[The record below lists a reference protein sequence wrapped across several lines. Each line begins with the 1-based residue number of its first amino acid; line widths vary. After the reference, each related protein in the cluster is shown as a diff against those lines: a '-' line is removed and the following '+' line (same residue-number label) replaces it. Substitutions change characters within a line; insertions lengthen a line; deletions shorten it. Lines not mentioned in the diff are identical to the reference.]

1 MCTILVKIITHTCV
15 LQIVNYSFF
24 AIAGLIIF
32 GLSFSAAYAHTTS
45 NVPFASAYAHT
56 TIEVGHYEIEVGWQ
70 DEPPV
75 VGILN
80 AITIDIREP
89 GDVEGASMGI
99 TNAFRNL
106 DATVISGGASKVLD
120 INTDPRPGHY
130 YAKII
135 PTKTGS
141 LEVKLEGKINGIE
154 INEVIVIED
163 VESTSILDFP
173 ATSGSSSGQEVT
185 ALKNAVTSLQKD
197 VSSIKSQ
204 VGGIDTSS
212 GNFDAETPY
221 NFGVFGISL
230 GAAGVILAII
240 AMVKRK

>member
-1 MCTILVKIITHTCV
+1 M
-15 LQIVNYSFF
+15 NYPLF
-24 AIAGLIIF
+24 AIAGLIVF
-32 GLSFSAAYAHTTS
+32 GFSISF
-45 NVPFASAYAHT
+45 VYAHT
-56 TIEVGHYEIEVGWQ
+56 TIEVGPYEIEAGWQ

-80 AITIDIREP
+80 AITIDIRES
-89 GDVEGASMGI
+89 GDVEGLSMGI
-99 TNAFRNL
+99 TNAFKNL

-120 INTDPRPGHY
+120 VNTDPRPGHY

-141 LEVKLEGKINGIE
+141 LELKLEGEINGIE
-154 INEVIVIED
+154 VNAVIPIED
-163 VESTSILDFP
+163 VESTSVLDFP

-197 VSSIKSQ
+197 ISSIKSQ

-212 GNFDAETPY
+212 GNFDAETAY
-221 NFGVFGISL
+221 NFGMFGMSL

-240 AMVKRK
+240 AMIKRK

>member
-1 MCTILVKIITHTCV
+1 MKKYFIILTALLV
-15 LQIVNYSFF
+15 
-24 AIAGLIIF
+24 F
-32 GLSFSAAYAHTTS
+32 GTSFSSVYAHTT
-45 NVPFASAYAHT
+45 V
-56 TIEVGHYEIEVGWQ
+56 EVGTYEIEVGWQ

-89 GDVEGASMGI
+89 GDVEGVSMGI
-99 TNAFRNL
+99 TSAFKNL
-106 DATVISGGASKVLD
+106 QASVVSGGASKVLD

-135 PTKTGS
+135 PTKIGS
-141 LEVKLEGKINGIE
+141 LEIKLQGEINGVKINNI
-154 INEVIVIED
+154 IPVED
-163 VESTSILDFP
+163 VESTSVLDFP
-173 ATSGSSSGQEVT
+173 ATSGSSSGQVV
-185 ALKNAVTSLQKD
+185 ALTNAVTSLQKD

-212 GNFDAETPY
+212 GNFDAETAY

>member
-1 MCTILVKIITHTCV
+1 MCTILVKIITHTHI

-24 AIAGLIIF
+24 AIAGLVIF
-32 GLSFSAAYAHTTS
+32 GLGF
-45 NVPFASAYAHT
+45 PFVYAHT
-56 TIEVGHYEIEVGWQ
+56 TIEVGPYEIEVGWQ

-89 GDVEGASMGI
+89 GDVEGVSMGI

-106 DATVISGGASKVLD
+106 DATIVSGGASKVLD

-141 LEVKLEGKINGIE
+141 LEIKLQGEINGIE
-154 INEVIVIED
+154 INEVIPVED
-163 VESTSILDFP
+163 VESTSVLDFP
-173 ATSGSSSGQEVT
+173 ATSGSSGQEVS

-204 VGGIDTSS
+204 VGGIDTNS
-212 GNFDAETPY
+212 GNFNAETAY
-221 NFGVFGISL
+221 NFGVFGMSL

>member
-1 MCTILVKIITHTCV
+1 MNYPLFTIASLIV
-15 LQIVNYSFF
+15 LGF
-24 AIAGLIIF
+24 
-32 GLSFSAAYAHTTS
+32 SFS
-45 NVPFASAYAHT
+45 FAYAHT
-56 TIEVGHYEIEVGWQ
+56 TIEVGPYEIEVGWQ

-80 AITIDIREP
+80 AITIDVREP
-89 GDVEGASMGI
+89 GNVEGVSMGI
-99 TNAFRNL
+99 TNAFKNL
-106 DATVISGGASKVLD
+106 QATVVSGGASKVLD

-135 PTKTGS
+135 PTKIGS
-141 LEVKLEGKINGIE
+141 LEIKLQGEINGVI
-154 INEVIVIED
+154 INVVIPVED
-163 VESTSILDFP
+163 VENTSVLDFP
-173 ATSGSSSGQEVT
+173 ATSGSSSGQVV

-212 GNFDAETPY
+212 GNFDAETAY
-221 NFGVFGISL
+221 NFGVFGVSL

-240 AMVKRK
+240 AMIKRK

>member
-1 MCTILVKIITHTCV
+1 MK
-15 LQIVNYSFF
+15 YAFF
-24 AIAGLIIF
+24 AIIGLVVF
-32 GLSFSAAYAHTTS
+32 GFGFTFAYAHTT
-45 NVPFASAYAHT
+45 VQVDP
-56 TIEVGHYEIEVGWQ
+56 YEIEAGWQ

-80 AITIDIREP
+80 AITFDVREP
-89 GDVEGASMGI
+89 GDVEGVSTGVL
-99 TNAFRNL
+99 NAFKKL
-106 DATVISGGASKVLD
+106 EVTVISGGASKVLD

-141 LEVKLEGKINGIE
+141 LEVKLTGEINGVE
-154 INEVIVIED
+154 IDIIIPIED

-173 ATSGSSSGQEVT
+173 PTSGSSSGQEVT
-185 ALKNAVTSLQKD
+185 ALKNAVTSLQQD
-197 VSSIKSQ
+197 ISSIKAE
-204 VGGIDTSS
+204 GNTSTGS
-212 GNFDAETPY
+212 DEGAAY
-221 NFGVFGISL
+221 NFAVFGLSL

>member
-1 MCTILVKIITHTCV
+1 MHYTLFIIIGLVV
-15 LQIVNYSFF
+15 FGFGFSF
-24 AIAGLIIF
+24 
-32 GLSFSAAYAHTTS
+32 
-45 NVPFASAYAHT
+45 AYAHT
-56 TIEVGHYEIEVGWQ
+56 TIQVDPYEIEVGWQ

-89 GDVEGASMGI
+89 GDVEGVSTGI
-99 TNAFRNL
+99 TNGFKKLEAS
-106 DATVISGGASKVLD
+106 VVSGGASKVLD

-141 LEVKLEGKINGIE
+141 LQVELKGEINGVE
-154 INEVIVIED
+154 IDTIIPIED
-163 VESTSILDFP
+163 VESTSVLDFP
-173 ATSGSSSGQEVT
+173 PTSSSSSGQEVA

-197 VSSIKSQ
+197 ISSIKAQGSITSTGSD
-204 VGGIDTSS
+204 GG
-212 GNFDAETPY
+212 AAY
-221 NFGVFGISL
+221 NFAVFGLSL

-240 AMVKRK
+240 AMVRKK

>member
-1 MCTILVKIITHTCV
+1 MNHPL
-15 LQIVNYSFF
+15 F
-24 AIAGLIIF
+24 AIAGLIVLGF
-32 GLSFSAAYAHTTS
+32 GFSL
-45 NVPFASAYAHT
+45 AYAHT
-56 TIEVGHYEIEVGWQ
+56 TIEVGPYEIEVGWQ

-89 GDVEGASMGI
+89 GDVEGVSMGI
-99 TNAFRNL
+99 TSAFKKL
-106 DATVISGGASKVLD
+106 QESVVSGGDYKVLD
-120 INTDPRPGHY
+120 IHTDPRPGHY

-141 LEVKLEGKINGIE
+141 LELKLEGEINGVKIN
-154 INEVIVIED
+154 NVVPIED

-173 ATSGSSSGQEVT
+173 ATSGSSSGQEVV
-185 ALKNAVTSLQKD
+185 ALKNAVTSLQKE
-197 VSSIKSQ
+197 VSLIKSQ
-204 VGGIDTSS
+204 MGGIDTSS
-212 GNFDAETPY
+212 GNFDAETAY
-221 NFGVFGISL
+221 NFGVFGVSL

>member
-154 INEVIVIED
+154 VNAVIPIED

-173 ATSGSSSGQEVT
+173 VTSGSSSGQEVT

-212 GNFDAETPY
+212 GNFDVETAY

>member
-1 MCTILVKIITHTCV
+1 MK
-15 LQIVNYSFF
+15 YAFF
-24 AIAGLIIF
+24 AIVGLIVF
-32 GLSFSAAYAHTTS
+32 GFGFTFAYAHTT
-45 NVPFASAYAHT
+45 VQVDP
-56 TIEVGHYEIEVGWQ
+56 YEIEAGWQ

-80 AITIDIREP
+80 AITFDVREP
-89 GDVEGASMGI
+89 GDVEGVSTGVL
-99 TNAFRNL
+99 NAFKKL
-106 DATVISGGASKVLD
+106 EVTVISGGASKVLD

-141 LEVKLEGKINGIE
+141 LEVKLTGEINGVE
-154 INEVIVIED
+154 IDIIIPIED

-173 ATSGSSSGQEVT
+173 PTSGSSSGQEVT
-185 ALKNAVTSLQKD
+185 ALKNAVTSLQQD
-197 VSSIKSQ
+197 ISSIKA
-204 VGGIDTSS
+204 GGSTSTSS
-212 GNFDAETPY
+212 DEGAAY
-221 NFGVFGISL
+221 NFAVFGLSL

>member
-1 MCTILVKIITHTCV
+1 MCTILVKIITHTHI

-24 AIAGLIIF
+24 AIAGLVIF
-32 GLSFSAAYAHTTS
+32 GFSF
-45 NVPFASAYAHT
+45 PFVYAHT
-56 TIEVGHYEIEVGWQ
+56 TIEVGPYEIEVGWQ

-89 GDVEGASMGI
+89 GDVEGVSMGI

-106 DATVISGGASKVLD
+106 DATIVSGGASKVLD

-141 LEVKLEGKINGIE
+141 LEIKLQGEINGVKINDI
-154 INEVIVIED
+154 IPIED
-163 VESTSILDFP
+163 VESTSVLDFP
-173 ATSGSSSGQEVT
+173 ATSGSSSGQEVS

-212 GNFDAETPY
+212 GNFDAETAY

>member
-1 MCTILVKIITHTCV
+1 
-15 LQIVNYSFF
+15 VNYAVF
-24 AIAGLIIF
+24 AIASLIVLGF
-32 GLSFSAAYAHTTS
+32 SFTS
-45 NVPFASAYAHT
+45 VYAHT
-56 TIEVGHYEIEVGWQ
+56 TIQVGPYEIEVGWL

-89 GDVEGASMGI
+89 GDVEGVSTGI
-99 TNAFRNL
+99 TNAFKKL
-106 DATVISGGASKVLD
+106 EASVVSGGASKVLD
-120 INTDPRPGHY
+120 VNTDPRPGHY

-141 LEVKLEGKINGIE
+141 LQLKLKGEINGVQIDT
-154 INEVIVIED
+154 VIPIED
-163 VESTSILDFP
+163 VESTSVLDFP
-173 ATSGSSSGQEVT
+173 PTSSSSSGQEVA

-197 VSSIKSQ
+197 ISLIKAQGS
-204 VGGIDTSS
+204 VTSTDSDGGT
-212 GNFDAETPY
+212 TY
-221 NFGVFGISL
+221 NFAVFGLSL

>member
-1 MCTILVKIITHTCV
+1 MCTILVKIITHTHI

-24 AIAGLIIF
+24 AIAGLVIF
-32 GLSFSAAYAHTTS
+32 GFSF
-45 NVPFASAYAHT
+45 PFVYAHT
-56 TIEVGHYEIEVGWQ
+56 TIEVGPYEIEVGWQ

-89 GDVEGASMGI
+89 GNVEGVSMGI

-106 DATVISGGASKVLD
+106 DATIVSGGASKVLD

-141 LEVKLEGKINGIE
+141 LEIKLQGEINGIE
-154 INEVIVIED
+154 INEVIPVED
-163 VESTSILDFP
+163 VESTSVLDFP
-173 ATSGSSSGQEVT
+173 ARSGSSSGQEVS

-197 VSSIKSQ
+197 VSAIKSQ
-204 VGGIDTSS
+204 VGGIDTRS
-212 GNFDAETPY
+212 GNFDAETAY
-221 NFGVFGISL
+221 NFGVFGVSL
-230 GAAGVILAII
+230 GAAGIILAII

>member
-1 MCTILVKIITHTCV
+1 M
-15 LQIVNYSFF
+15 NYPLF
-24 AIAGLIIF
+24 ALAGLIVL
-32 GLSFSAAYAHTTS
+32 GFSI
-45 NVPFASAYAHT
+45 PFAYAHT
-56 TIEVGHYEIEVGWQ
+56 TIEVGPYQIEVGWQ

-89 GDVEGASMGI
+89 GDVEGVSMGI
-99 TNAFRNL
+99 TSAFKNL
-106 DATVISGGASKVLD
+106 QASVVSGGASKVLD

-135 PTKTGS
+135 PTKIGS
-141 LEVKLEGKINGIE
+141 LEIKLQGEINGVKINNI
-154 INEVIVIED
+154 IPVED
-163 VESTSILDFP
+163 VESTSVLDFP
-173 ATSGSSSGQEVT
+173 ATSGSSSGQVV
-185 ALKNAVTSLQKD
+185 ALTNAVTSLQKD

-212 GNFDAETPY
+212 ENFDVETAY
-221 NFGVFGISL
+221 NFGVFGVSL

>member
-1 MCTILVKIITHTCV
+1 M
-15 LQIVNYSFF
+15 NYPLF
-24 AIAGLIIF
+24 ALAGLIVL
-32 GLSFSAAYAHTTS
+32 GFSI
-45 NVPFASAYAHT
+45 PFAYAHT
-56 TIEVGHYEIEVGWQ
+56 TIEVGPYQIEVGWQ

-89 GDVEGASMGI
+89 GDVEGVSMGI
-99 TNAFRNL
+99 TSAFKNL
-106 DATVISGGASKVLD
+106 QVSVVSGGASKVLD

-135 PTKTGS
+135 PTKIGS
-141 LEVKLEGKINGIE
+141 LEIKLQGEINGVKINNI
-154 INEVIVIED
+154 IPVED
-163 VESTSILDFP
+163 VESTSVLDFP
-173 ATSGSSSGQEVT
+173 ATSGSSSGQVV
-185 ALKNAVTSLQKD
+185 ALTNAVTSLQKD

-212 GNFDAETPY
+212 GNFDAETAY
-221 NFGVFGISL
+221 NFGVFGMSL

-240 AMVKRK
+240 AMIKRK

>member
-1 MCTILVKIITHTCV
+1 M
-15 LQIVNYSFF
+15 NYPLF
-24 AIAGLIIF
+24 AIAGLVVLGF
-32 GLSFSAAYAHTTS
+32 SFS
-45 NVPFASAYAHT
+45 FAYAHT
-56 TIEVGHYEIEVGWQ
+56 TIEVGPYEIEVGWQ

-80 AITIDIREP
+80 AITIDVREP
-89 GDVEGASMGI
+89 GNVEGVSMGI
-99 TNAFRNL
+99 TNAFKNL
-106 DATVISGGASKVLD
+106 QATVVSGGASKVLD

-135 PTKTGS
+135 PTKIGS
-141 LEVKLEGKINGIE
+141 LEIKLQGEINGVI
-154 INEVIVIED
+154 INVVIPVED
-163 VESTSILDFP
+163 VENTSVLDFP
-173 ATSGSSSGQEVT
+173 ATSGSSSGQVV

-212 GNFDAETPY
+212 GNFDAETAY
-221 NFGVFGISL
+221 NFGVFGVSL

-240 AMVKRK
+240 AMIKRK

>member
-1 MCTILVKIITHTCV
+1 
-15 LQIVNYSFF
+15 VNYAVF
-24 AIAGLIIF
+24 AVVSLIVL
-32 GLSFSAAYAHTTS
+32 GFS
-45 NVPFASAYAHT
+45 FASVYAHT
-56 TIEVGHYEIEVGWQ
+56 TIQVGPYEIEAGWL

-89 GDVEGASMGI
+89 GDVEGLSTSV
-99 TNAFRNL
+99 TNAFKKL
-106 DATVISGGASKVLD
+106 EASVVSGGASKFLD

-135 PTKTGS
+135 PTKIGS
-141 LEVKLEGKINGIE
+141 LQLELKGEINGVE
-154 INEVIVIED
+154 IDVLIPIED
-163 VESTSILDFP
+163 VESTSVLDFP
-173 ATSGSSSGQEVT
+173 PTSSSSSGQDVT

-197 VSSIKSQ
+197 ISSIKAQGSISSTGSD
-204 VGGIDTSS
+204 GGAT
-212 GNFDAETPY
+212 Y
-221 NFGVFGISL
+221 NFAVFGISL